1 MNASRNILNVRSN
14 RLHDIVGNVGTSDDI
29 PFPFQGT
36 KVIRQEVLSMKL
48 LEQLD
53 HKVRVA
59 GRFAMNHLGQR
70 SRNLESLQVVDVTM
84 YSL

>member
-36 KVIRQEVLSMKL
+36 KVIPVRQEVLGMEL
-48 LEQLD
+48 L
-53 HKVRVA
+53 
-59 GRFAMNHLGQR
+59 
-70 SRNLESLQVVDVTM
+70 
-84 YSL
+84 